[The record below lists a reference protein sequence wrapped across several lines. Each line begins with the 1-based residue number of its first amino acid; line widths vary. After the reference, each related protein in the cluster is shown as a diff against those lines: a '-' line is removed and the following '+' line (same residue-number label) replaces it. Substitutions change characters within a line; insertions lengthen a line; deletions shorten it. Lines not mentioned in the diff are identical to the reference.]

1 MLRGTMAL
9 MIRGLR
15 FDCRRWQMH
24 ALRFLLVAIFLFILV
39 ISWIEYVI
47 SIGTSPG
54 LSFFSYITYTN
65 FAFITLGGMSFFT
78 SAITE
83 EKEEQTLGLLKMAG
97 VNPLGILLGKLGP
110 RLANALLLLAIQFPF
125 VQLAVTLG
133 GVHHRQI
140 QAVYVTFTGFI
151 FLMAGLGLLASVVA
165 RRTRG
170 AALIVSAAII
180 IPLITQMVMA
190 IFGRS
195 GSSHPLLTEAREA
208 IVWISIWSVVERLS
222 AILSL
227 GFDDSPL
234 QLQFFCHLG
243 GAAALFLTSWFI
255 FEPCTRQP
263 HTAAESGQ
271 VSRQVRSRIRLRT
284 LGLAILIVLPMAV
297 IVFVAYP
304 FARAALIGQLTSS
317 VPVYESVVAVTLVLA
332 VGLPLITM
340 LVAAIKRQSVG
351 RDIGECWTNNW
362 SLVWKDLHFVS
373 GGAVGLLNR
382 IILYSLM
389 TGVIAGMIGFFD
401 NGPNNPGKW
410 DWSFLGGWM
419 LGVGLFAGTLE
430 LASNVG
436 RGLRTE
442 VQWQTLSTLA
452 LLPQSIR
459 TMLWSKLLSGLL
471 ALIPAATMTLIG
483 FLLLFGPMAEA
494 FVEEINQAGSGFSN
508 MIGLLY
514 LPMIITLLILE
525 ILLFVELTA
534 FFALTIR
541 WGYVVLALICTY
553 FMNTVGGFAW
563 SMFMILV
570 SVGRLERGN
579 AAAEFY
585 TQLMILAPGIVAIGI
600 CVAVLIAL
608 YHAIESRIR
617 HLASQS

>member
-24 ALRFLLVAIFLFILV
+24 ALRFLLVAIFLFTLV
-39 ISWIEYVI
+39 ISWVQYVV

-170 AALIVSAAII
+170 AALIVSAAIM
-180 IPLITQMVMA
+180 IPLIIQMVMA
-190 IFGRS
+190 IFGLS
-195 GSSHPLLTEAREA
+195 GSSHPLLADAREA
-208 IVWISIWSVVERLS
+208 IAWISIWSIVDRLS
-222 AILSL
+222 VILSL

-234 QLQFFCHLG
+234 QLQFYCHLG
-243 GAAALFLTSWFI
+243 GAAAMFLTSWFI

-284 LGLAILIVLPMAV
+284 LRLAILVVLPLAV

-304 FARAALIGQLTSS
+304 FARAAFIGQQPSS
-317 VPVYESVVAVTLVLA
+317 APFYESVVAVTLVLA
-332 VGLPLITM
+332 VGLPLITI
-340 LVAAIKRQSVG
+340 LVAAIKRQPVG

-382 IILYSLM
+382 IILYSLV

-401 NGPNNPGKW
+401 NGPGNSDE

-459 TMLWSKLLSGLL
+459 AMIRSKLLSGLC

-483 FLLLFGPMAEA
+483 FLLLLGPMAE
-494 FVEEINQAGSGFSN
+494 EIGDQLGRTAGFSD
-508 MIGLLY
+508 MIELLY
-514 LPMIITLLILE
+514 LPMMIILLILE

-553 FMNTVGGFAW
+553 FTNTVGMFAW
-563 SMFMILV
+563 SMFMMIF
-570 SVGRLERGN
+570 SFGRLGRGN
-579 AAAEFY
+579 AGGTFY
-585 TQLMILAPGIVAIGI
+585 TELFVLAPWFVATGI
-600 CVAVLIAL
+600 CVAILIAL